1 MIHMLTFKLLHKHC
15 IYNSNIYHT
24 GHIYILVLYMCI
36 KLFKMS
42 FSVLNNKQKYMNE
55 MNTQTG
61 RTRPKCN
68 QIKSNKS
75 FASEDRE

>member
-1 MIHMLTFKLLHKHC
+1 
-15 IYNSNIYHT
+15 
-24 GHIYILVLYMCI
+24 MCI